1 MQKII
6 RKVLDRHKDSQI
18 NMSTE
23 SARESL
29 SIEISE
35 SLKLN
40 GEYKKYRIVDD
51 AGVDVESGKATFPGL
66 DVILKETDKL
76 SEQISDTRPDG
87 DGTEWIYE
95 SSDGGKTITKREIGS
110 DKRIVVKSNE
120 R

>member
-6 RKVLDRHKDSQI
+6 KKVLDRHKDSQI
-18 NMSTE
+18 NMSSE

-40 GEYKKYRIVDD
+40 GEYKKYRVVDD
-51 AGVDVESGKATFPGL
+51 AGVDVESGKATFPGH

-76 SEQISDTRPDG
+76 SEKISDNRTDC
-87 DGTEWIYE
+87 DGTELIYE

-110 DKRIVVKSNE
+110 DKRIVVKGNE
-120 R
+120 G

>member
-6 RKVLDRHKDSQI
+6 KEVLDKYKNLQLNLSSD
-18 NMSTE
+18 

-29 SIEISE
+29 AEEIEKAIRDFN
-35 SLKLN
+35 LT
-40 GEYKKYRIVDD
+40 IIDD
-51 AGVDVESGKATFPGL
+51 EEKHTFPGL
-66 DVILKETDKL
+66 DIILKETDKL